1 MSGLVF
7 LVVALG
13 VCVVGF
19 LYLWLR
25 HRDRSTFMSS
35 VKRFDKE
42 LSVLRPVNQK
52 PEGKKKTRL

>member
-13 VCVVGF
+13 VCVIGF
-19 LYLWLR
+19 LYLWVR

-35 VKRFDKE
+35 VDRFDKE
-42 LSVLRPVNQK
+42 LEALRPQK
-52 PEGKKKTRL
+52 PRKRIRKRVR

>member
-19 LYLWLR
+19 LYLWVR

-35 VKRFDKE
+35 VDRFDKE
-42 LSVLRPVNQK
+42 LEALRPKK
-52 PEGKKKTRL
+52 PRTRIRKRVR

>member
-1 MSGLVF
+1 MSPIVF
-7 LVVALG
+7 LVVALV

-35 VKRFDKE
+35 VNRFDKE
-42 LSVLRPVNQK
+42 LEALRPRK
-52 PEGKKKTRL
+52 PRPRGRKRVR